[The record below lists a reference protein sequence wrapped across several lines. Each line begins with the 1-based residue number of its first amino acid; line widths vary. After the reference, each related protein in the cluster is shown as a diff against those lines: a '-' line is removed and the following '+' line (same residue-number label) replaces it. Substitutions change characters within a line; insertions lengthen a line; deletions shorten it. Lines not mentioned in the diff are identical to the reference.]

1 MKRLGHWAWAA
12 IPVMTMVALGIRETV
27 RPWSFEPEVP
37 EGFAHSAPLEKPLS
51 TASLVLAF
59 GLSSPD
65 GQPAGRAD
73 LVLKACFIPSRGEAR
88 ALVGSRD
95 GDALYRVGDRLPDG
109 SVVRRI
115 EVRSITLWDGSV
127 EQSVAMSGSRPSI
140 FLTSGS
146 AAVAGPAPADPPR
159 LLREVQ

>member
-1 MKRLGHWAWAA
+1 
-12 IPVMTMVALGIRETV
+12 MTVVALVIRETA
-27 RPWSFEPEVP
+27 RPWSFEPGEP
-37 EGFAHSAPLEKPLS
+37 EGFVHSVPLDKPLS
-51 TASLVLAF
+51 TAALIVAF
-59 GLSSPD
+59 GFSAPD

-88 ALVGSRD
+88 ALVGGRD

-115 EVRSITLWDGSV
+115 EVRSITLWDGRV
-127 EQSVAMSGSRPSI
+127 EQSVAMSGNRPGV
-140 FLTSGS
+140 FLPFGS
-146 AAVAGPAPADPPR
+146 AAVAGPAPADSPR